1 MGFDSLG
8 RYSPTH
14 KSWDHVG
21 NMIPVVEH
29 SEGVRPHGEF
39 KPAAWLPVKFFDKYY
54 EEYFVVMPGK
64 VLAFDNDGRVCPA
77 QYGLAGASITY
88 STNDVT
94 AGTISAATGVP
105 VTAAEVAGGAINVAD
120 VTSFLG
126 GGSAMAVSAPVGVAP
141 YAYWQWAGDSSS
153 LDDGFNP
160 SAYRQHNH
168 NLQHRVAILCDYV
181 LELPLVPANT
191 AAEAAVF
198 GTYDVGGSDL
208 LVLAALSNTATLAAD
223 TQRSRVTFA
232 GTAPAVAALFLV
244 RVDTLAEVDAEGE
257 WHLDQA
263 TGVIT
268 LFTTTSLDAAGVN
281 GGKLTVNYYHYGA
294 AVTGASVFAAASG
307 NLKAGDFVK
316 CDAESNFVLA
326 NPDPSDA
333 ADLDAAADALLTRG
347 NIGDTFASI
356 VGQVIELENANK
368 DALDMVKTAY
378 NPPLGTDASGS
389 SPGYAGQ
396 MDQMPGSATGGVSDK
411 VHYAGAADLVVR
423 INLVS
428 R

>member
-39 KPAAWLPVKFFDKYY
+39 KPAAWLPVQFFDKYY

-64 VLAFDNDGRVCPA
+64 VLAFDNQGRVCPA
-77 QYGLAGASITY
+77 QYGLAGATVTY
-88 STNDVT
+88 TANDVS
-94 AGTISAATGVP
+94 AGTLDVRTGSA
-105 VTAAEVAGGAINVAD
+105 VTAAATFNVAD
-120 VTSFLG
+120 VADFMGTG
-126 GGSAMAVSAPVGVAP
+126 AAMAVSAPVGVAP
-141 YAYWQWAGDSSS
+141 YAYWQWAGDGSA

-181 LELPLVPANT
+181 LELPLVPASGGTKTYSAANETNANNVSTFAAIDAADRPLAANT
-191 AAEAAVF
+191 VRTPISFTGAAAGSFVNQVASAADISSTGDWAIDLASGVLSVFAAAAINAAEDLAIAF
-198 GTYDVGGSDL
+198 SSYGS
-208 LVLAALSNTATLAAD
+208 
-223 TQRSRVTFA
+223 
-232 GTAPAVAALFLV
+232 
-244 RVDTLAEVDAEGE
+244 
-257 WHLDQA
+257 
-263 TGVIT
+263 
-268 LFTTTSLDAAGVN
+268 
-281 GGKLTVNYYHYGA
+281 

-316 CDAESNFVLA
+316 CDSESNFVLA
-326 NPDPSDA
+326 SPDPTVV
-333 ADLDAAADALLTRG
+333 ADVDGANTMLTRA

-356 VGQVIELENANK
+356 VGQVIEVENADK
-368 DALDMVKTAY
+368 DALGMVKTAY

>member
-39 KPAAWLPVKFFDKYY
+39 KPAAWLPVQFFDKYY

-77 QYGLAGASITY
+77 QYAGGNIVYTA
-88 STNDVT
+88 NDVA
-94 AGTISAATGVP
+94 AGTIDVATGLP
-105 VTAAEVAGGAINVAD
+105 VAAAGSTAVSGIGNFMGRTGE
-120 VTSFLG
+120 
-126 GGSAMAVSAPVGVAP
+126 AMAVSKPVGVAP
-141 YAYWQWAGDSSS
+141 YAYWQWAGDSSA

-181 LELPLVPANT
+181 LELPLVPADDGT
-191 AAEAAVF
+191 KTYSAANETFASGVSTFA
-198 GTYDVGGSDL
+198 TTGSL
-208 LVLAALSNTATLAAD
+208 PLAANTVRTPMA
-223 TQRSRVTFA
+223 FA
-232 GTAPAVAALFLV
+232 GTASATAHFVNQVATAADIAAAGDWAIDLS
-244 RVDTLAEVDAEGE
+244 
-257 WHLDQA
+257 
-263 TGVIT
+263 TGVLAVFAAAAINAAEDLVIT
-268 LFTTTSLDAAGVN
+268 FS
-281 GGKLTVNYYHYGA
+281 HYGS

-307 NLKAGDFVK
+307 NLKAGDFVVT
-316 CDAESNFVLA
+316 DADSNYI
-326 NPDPSDA
+326 A
-333 ADLDAAADALLTRG
+333 AG
-347 NIGDTFASI
+347 NVDFRDI
-356 VGQVIELENANK
+356 VGQVIEVENADK
-368 DALDMVKTAY
+368 DALGMVKTAY
-378 NPPLGTDASGS
+378 NPPLGTDSSGS

-423 INLVS
+423 VNLVS

>member
-39 KPAAWLPVKFFDKYY
+39 KPAAWLPVQFFDKYY

-77 QYGLAGASITY
+77 QYATQGVTY
-88 STNDVT
+88 TANDVA
-94 AGTISAATGVP
+94 AGTIDVATGNP
-105 VTAAEVAGGAINVAD
+105 VAAAVVHAAGSVANFMGRTGE
-120 VTSFLG
+120 
-126 GGSAMAVSAPVGVAP
+126 AMAVSKPVGVAP
-141 YAYWQWAGDSSS
+141 YAYWQWAGDGSS

-181 LELPLVPANT
+181 LELPLVPASQVAEDAGAETHVGNVST
-191 AAEAAVF
+191 FAAPALM
-198 GTYDVGGSDL
+198 SDSANAGAEPL
-208 LVLAALSNTATLAAD
+208 LPLASNTVRTPITFSGAAAT
-223 TQRSRVTFA
+223 
-232 GTAPAVAALFLV
+232 GNFLV
-244 RVDTLAEVDAEGE
+244 QKDTVAEVLSLGD
-257 WHLDQA
+257 WHIDLA
-263 TGVIT
+263 TGVVSVFAAAAINGT
-268 LFTTTSLDAAGVN
+268 PSLKIA
-281 GGKLTVNYYHYGA
+281 YFHYGT

-307 NLKAGDFVK
+307 NLKAGDFVVT
-316 CDAESNFVLA
+316 DADSNYV
-326 NPDPSDA
+326 A
-333 ADLDAAADALLTRG
+333 AG
-347 NIGDTFASI
+347 NVDFRDI
-356 VGQVIELENANK
+356 VGQVIEVENADK
-368 DALDMVKTAY
+368 DALGMVKTAY

>member
-1 MGFDSLG
+1 MSFDSMG
-8 RYSPTH
+8 RYTPNH

-39 KPAAWLPVKFFDKYY
+39 KPAAWLPVQFFDKYQ
-54 EEYFVVMPGK
+54 EVYFVVLPGK
-64 VLAFDNDGRVCPA
+64 VLAFDNDGRVVPA
-77 QYGLAGASITY
+77 GIALGTNISYTA
-88 STNDVT
+88 NDVA
-94 AGTISAATGVP
+94 AGTIDVETGLPVAAP
-105 VTAAEVAGGAINVAD
+105 VDRVVAELEAADG
-120 VTSFLG
+120 TFLG
-126 GGSAMAVSAPVGVAP
+126 RADTPLSVSKPVGVAP
-141 YAYWQWAGDSSS
+141 YAYYQWAGDSSA

-181 LELPLVPANT
+181 LELPLVPAAETT
-191 AAEAAVF
+191 AE
-198 GTYDVGGSDL
+198 TLTDKVGGHSGS
-208 LVLAALSNTATLAAD
+208 VTTLAAVAKLPVAKN
-223 TQRSRVTFA
+223 TQRTKITFSESLSTAFVNEVASAAEIAAA
-232 GTAPAVAALFLV
+232 GDWAIDLASGVISVFSASAL
-244 RVDTLAEVDAEGE
+244 G
-257 WHLDQA
+257 A
-263 TGVIT
+263 TGGNLKVT
-268 LFTTTSLDAAGVN
+268 YS
-281 GGKLTVNYYHYGA
+281 HYKT

-316 CDAESNFVLA
+316 CDESSNFVLA
-326 NPDPSDA
+326 NPDPSDV
-333 ADLDAAADALLTRG
+333 ADFDGADSLLTRA
-347 NIGDTFASI
+347 NVGDTFADI
-356 VGQVIELENANK
+356 VGQVIEVESAEK
-368 DALDMVKTAY
+368 DALGMVKTAY

>member
-64 VLAFDNDGRVCPA
+64 VLAFDNQGRVCPA
-77 QYGLAGASITY
+77 QYGLAGATITY
-88 STNDVT
+88 AAADVT
-94 AGTISAATGVP
+94 AGTIDVRTGAAL
-105 VTAAEVAGGAINVAD
+105 AAGAALGPFNVAD
-120 VTSFLG
+120 VADFMGTG
-126 GGSAMAVSAPVGVAP
+126 AAMAVSSPVGVAP
-141 YAYWQWAGDSSS
+141 YAYWQWAGDGSA

-160 SAYRQHNH
+160 SGYRQHNH

-181 LELPLVPANT
+181 LELPLVPA
-191 AAEAAVF
+191 AQASE
-198 GTYDVGGSDL
+198 DVGVEANDGTVSTFAAGALMADSANGGANPLLPLAKNTVRTELKFSGAPASNFVVEKASAADIASAGDWHINLDTGVVTVFATSTINGASDL
-208 LVLAALSNTATLAAD
+208 QYSY
-223 TQRSRVTFA
+223 F
-232 GTAPAVAALFLV
+232 
-244 RVDTLAEVDAEGE
+244 
-257 WHLDQA
+257 
-263 TGVIT
+263 
-268 LFTTTSLDAAGVN
+268 
-281 GGKLTVNYYHYGA
+281 HYGA
-294 AVTGASVFAAASG
+294 AVTGGSVFAAASG
-307 NLKAGDFVK
+307 NLKAGDFVV
-316 CDAESNFVLA
+316 CDAESNLI
-326 NPDPSDA
+326 
-333 ADLDAAADALLTRG
+333 AAAG
-347 NIGDTFASI
+347 GDDFKAI
-356 VGQVIELENANK
+356 VGQILEVESAEK
-368 DALDMVKTAY
+368 DALGMVKTAY
-378 NPPLGTDASGS
+378 NPPIGTEASGS

>member
-77 QYGLAGASITY
+77 QYATQGVTY
-88 STNDVT
+88 TANDV
-94 AGTISAATGVP
+94 ASGTIDVTTGNP
-105 VTAAEVAGGAINVAD
+105 VTAAVVHAAGSVANFMGRTGE
-120 VTSFLG
+120 
-126 GGSAMAVSAPVGVAP
+126 AMAVSKPVGVAP
-141 YAYWQWAGDSSS
+141 YAYWQWAGDSSA

-181 LELPLVPANT
+181 LELPLVPVNV
-191 AAEAAVF
+191 AAENATFTSYDAA
-198 GTYDVGGSDL
+198 TDL
-208 LVLAALSNTATLAAD
+208 LVLAALTNTATLAAD
-223 TQRSRVTFA
+223 TQRTRVTFA
-232 GTAPAVAALFLV
+232 GTGALSASFLV
-244 RVDTLAEVDAEGE
+244 RVDTLAELDAEGE
-257 WHLDQA
+257 WHLDQT
-263 TGVIT
+263 TGVVT
-268 LFTTTSLDAAGVN
+268 LFTATTVAAVDVDAGV
-281 GGKLTVNYYHYGA
+281 LTVSYYHYGA
-294 AVTGASVFAAASG
+294 ATGASVFAAASG
-307 NLKAGDFVK
+307 NLKAGDFVVT
-316 CDAESNFVLA
+316 DAESNYVLA
-326 NPDPSDA
+326 
-333 ADLDAAADALLTRG
+333 G
-347 NIGDTFASI
+347 NVDFRDI
-356 VGQVIELENANK
+356 VGQVIEVENADK
-368 DALDMVKTAY
+368 DALGMVKTAY
-378 NPPLGTDASGS
+378 NPPLGTDSSGS